1 METKQPL
8 GGPVLTKPFAFF
20 LILFLLG
27 AYFAAI
33 RFIHGL
39 GAASN
44 MNDGYPW
51 GIWIALDVVV
61 GTALACGG
69 YTMALLTYAFNR
81 MEYHPLVRPALLT
94 SLFGYS
100 LAGISV
106 MIDIGRY
113 WHAYNIILPWYSNLH
128 SVMFEVAV
136 CIGAYVLVLW
146 IEFAPTVLEKMQAE
160 HLLKKLNRVLLF
172 FIALGILLPTMHQS
186 SLGTMMLMAGYKLSP
201 LWRTGFLPL
210 LFLLT
215 AQIIGF
221 AVGIYAS
228 PFSAAVYRLP
238 QETPILTKLAKVTF
252 WCLLLF
258 IVVRIEDVN
267 LRGYLPLAFDGSFV
281 SNMFLLENS
290 FLLVALLIL
299 LYPENRKSPKSL
311 FLAATCLL
319 AGGGLYRFNTYITGF
334 DPGNG
339 WQYFPSVSELCI
351 TFGIVSLEILGYM
364 WCVKRFPILS
374 AHKTA

>member
-1 METKQPL
+1 MEHKQPL
-8 GGPVLTKPFAFF
+8 GGRVLTGPFCFF
-20 LILFLLG
+20 LVIFVVG
-27 AYFAAI
+27 VYFAI
-33 RFIHGL
+33 QRFTYGL
-39 GAASN
+39 GAVSN

-81 MEYHPLVRPALLT
+81 GEYHPMVRPALLT

-113 WHAYNIILPWYSNLH
+113 WHAYNIILPWFSNLH
-128 SVMFEVAV
+128 SVMFEVAL
-136 CIGAYVLVLW
+136 CIGAYVMVLW
-146 IEFAPTVLEKMQAE
+146 IEFAPTVLEKVKAE
-160 HLLKKLNRVLLF
+160 LLLKKLNRVLMV

-201 LWRTGFLPL
+201 LWRTAFLPL

-215 AQIIGF
+215 ALIIGF
-221 AVGIYAS
+221 AVVIYES
-228 PFSAAVYRLP
+228 LFSSIVYHLP
-238 QETPILTKLAKVTF
+238 RETKVLSKLATVTF

-258 IVVRIEDVN
+258 MVIRMEDVN
-267 LRGYLPLAFDGSFV
+267 LRGFLPLAFDGSFV

-290 FLLVALLIL
+290 FLLTGLLVL
-299 LYPENRKSPKSL
+299 MYPGNRKSPQLL
-311 FLAATCLL
+311 FLAATSLL
-319 AGGGLYRFNTYITGF
+319 LGGGLYRFNTYITGF

-339 WQYFPSVSELCI
+339 WYYFPSVGELCI
-351 TFGIVSLEILGYM
+351 TFSIVAMEILGYM
-364 WCVKRFPILS
+364 WCVRRLPIF
-374 AHKTA
+374 AARQA